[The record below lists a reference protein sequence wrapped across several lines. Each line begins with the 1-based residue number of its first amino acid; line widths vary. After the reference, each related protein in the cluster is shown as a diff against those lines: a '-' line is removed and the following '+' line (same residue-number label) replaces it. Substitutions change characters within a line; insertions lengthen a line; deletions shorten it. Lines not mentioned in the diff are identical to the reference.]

1 MVFGAEYNNVCD
13 PETVIEELEQD
24 FSVCRRADTVNCT
37 VRNCVTKKKACRQ
50 SAGEGVLRAVRGA
63 RAFVQR
69 PTAAVQVPCGAG
81 RRGEGQGRA
90 RAQPL
95 AVPARRGST

>member
-1 MVFGAEYNNVCD
+1 MAFGAEYNNVCD

-50 SAGEGVLRAVRGA
+50 FE
-63 RAFVQR
+63 
-69 PTAAVQVPCGAG
+69 
-81 RRGEGQGRA
+81 RR
-90 RAQPL
+90 
-95 AVPARRGST
+95 